1 MNSAVVIFGV
11 LCLAAA
17 LAAVLIERRRSRKT
31 MKTISSMLDAAIDGT
46 FTETDFDETELS
58 ALEAHFARY
67 LAAASISARN
77 VALEKDR
84 IKTLVSDVSHQT
96 KTPIANLLL
105 YSELLLEEDLPATAR
120 QNVEAIH
127 HQSEKLRF
135 LIDALVKLSRMENG
149 IISLAPQTAPLQP
162 MLESL
167 AEQYA
172 PAAEKKGL
180 YLRLADTEASAAFD
194 SKWTAEA
201 LANIIDNAVKYT
213 ERGGITIK
221 ASSYELFTRVD
232 ISDTGDGIAEHEQ
245 AKIFSRF
252 YRAESVR
259 DKDGVGIGL
268 YLARQIVSGEGGYIK
283 LSSAPGQ
290 GSTFSVFLPR
300 GD

>member
-1 MNSAVVIFGV
+1 MSSAWVIFG
-11 LCLAAA
+11 LACLAAA

-31 MKTISSMLDAAIDGT
+31 MQKISAMLDAAIDGT
-46 FTETDFDETELS
+46 FTEADFNETELS
-58 ALEAHFARY
+58 ALEARFARY
-67 LAAASISARN
+67 LAASGISARN

-105 YSELLLEEDLPATAR
+105 YSELLLEEDLPDAAR

-149 IISLAPQTAPLQP
+149 IIRLAPQKAPLKP
-162 MLESL
+162 LLESL
-167 AEQYA
+167 TEQYT

-180 YLRLADTEASAAFD
+180 FLRLEDTEAAAVFD
-194 SKWTAEA
+194 AKWTAEA

-213 ERGGITIK
+213 ARGGITIK
-221 ASSYELFTRVD
+221 AASYELFTRVD
-232 ISDTGDGIAEHEQ
+232 ISDTGAGIPEHEQ
-245 AKIFSRF
+245 AKIFARF
-252 YRAESVR
+252 YRAESVK

-268 YLARQIVSGEGGYIK
+268 YLARQIISGEGGYIK
-283 LSSAPGQ
+283 LSSTPGQ